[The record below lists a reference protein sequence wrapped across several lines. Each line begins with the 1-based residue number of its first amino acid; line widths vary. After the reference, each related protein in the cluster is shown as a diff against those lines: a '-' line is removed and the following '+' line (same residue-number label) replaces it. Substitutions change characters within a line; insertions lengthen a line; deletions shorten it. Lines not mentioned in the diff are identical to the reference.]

1 MTQREDSTAL
11 YLLGTACTSISSSA
25 GGQPP
30 LLTHRTDDDVVDD
43 IVEGERDEDDHQG
56 EELVNLEKDINID
69 IDIEYDD
76 KSDEDSKIHDGE
88 SISPDL
94 SMLSSDEDMFNDL
107 DAHLQK
113 AILVA
118 EPKARQINWEVAQVR
133 CSVH

>member
-1 MTQREDSTAL
+1 M
-11 YLLGTACTSISSSA
+11 
-25 GGQPP
+25 
-30 LLTHRTDDDVVDD
+30 LTHRTDDDVVDD

-56 EELVNLEKDINID
+56 EELVNLEKDINIDID

-133 CSVH
+133 CSLH